1 MKIAVWIAT
10 LGLAATGFAADMSYK
25 GYLADTYCGSAG
37 MSKMDGSDLT
47 NAPAEH
53 TVACQ
58 IACAKGGYGVM
69 VQEGKTYKFVPFDAK
84 GNALAAALLKNTK
97 KTKALYIEVAGSKKM
112 DAISVS
118 SLKEASM

>member
-1 MKIAVWIAT
+1 MKIATWIVT
-10 LGLAATGFAADMSYK
+10 LGLATAGFAADTTFK

-37 MSKMDGSDLT
+37 MSKMDGADLT

-58 IACAKGGYGVM
+58 IACVKGGYGVM
-69 VQEGKTYKFVPFDAK
+69 LQEGKTYKFVPFDAK
-84 GNALAAALLKNTK
+84 GNELASALLKSTK
-97 KTKALYIEVAGSKKM
+97 KTKGLFIEVAGSKKM
-112 DAISVS
+112 DAISVT